1 MFERLTESARNVM
14 ALANQE
20 AEKLDREHVAT
31 EHILFGL
38 MKEGTDAGAQVL
50 KKFNVDLHKVQ
61 LEVERY
67 DKATPEAPIA
77 HEHYVPKIQTITEY
91 AVEEARHLGNNYVG
105 TEHIVLALL
114 REENGNAAAI
124 LTGMGI
130 KLEDLRRETLDAIA
144 HGAISEEE

>member
-1 MFERLTESARNVM
+1 MFERLTESARKVM

-38 MKEGTDAGAQVL
+38 IKEGADVGAQVL
-50 KKFNVDLHKVQ
+50 KKFGVDFHTVQ
-61 LEVERY
+61 MEVEKY
-67 DKATPEAPIA
+67 DKATPEAPVM

-91 AVEEARHLGNNYVG
+91 AVEEARHLGNNFVG
-105 TEHIVLALL
+105 TGHIVLALL

-124 LTGMGI
+124 LTGMGVKMEEI
-130 KLEDLRRETLDAIA
+130 RREVLETIGHGTKLD
-144 HGAISEEE
+144 EE